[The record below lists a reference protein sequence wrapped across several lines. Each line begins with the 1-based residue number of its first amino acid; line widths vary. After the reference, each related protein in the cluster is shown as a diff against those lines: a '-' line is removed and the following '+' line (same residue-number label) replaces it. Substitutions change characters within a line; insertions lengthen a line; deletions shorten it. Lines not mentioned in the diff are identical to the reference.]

1 LNPRERRKAFLAL
14 ACEGDRIALREACLP
29 VGSPRRA
36 AIRSV
41 LAYLE
46 PVASFFPGRIG
57 RWLRAASFF
66 ANISRH
72 LGWIRL

>member
-1 LNPRERRKAFLAL
+1 M
-14 ACEGDRIALREACLP
+14 REACLP